1 MVDAIVHW
9 LQGIPP
15 EAIVVIVAAIPVA
28 ELRGA
33 IPVALAYGMPLQK
46 AYVLSV
52 IGNALPVIPILFL
65 FQPVSARLRTFGPFE
80 RFFDWLSARTMRRSE
95 TIQKYEMLGLILFVA
110 IPLPMTGAYTGAIAA
125 TLLKMKFRYGF
136 IGAMLGILIAGLVV
150 STLCAIGMIGWK
162 TVTQ

>member
-1 MVDAIVHW
+1 MIEAVIHW

-15 EAIVVIVAAIPVA
+15 ETIVVIVAALPVA

-33 IPVALAYGMPLQK
+33 IPVALAYGMPFEK

-65 FQPVSARLRTFGPFE
+65 FQPVSARLRRFKPFAG
-80 RFFDWLSARTMRRSE
+80 FFDWLSARTLKRSD
-95 TIQKYEMLGLILFVA
+95 TIQKYEMLGLVLFVA
-110 IPLPMTGAYTGAIAA
+110 IPLPMTGAWTGAIAA
-125 TLLKMKFRYGF
+125 TLLRMKFRYSF

-150 STLCAIGMIGWK
+150 SALCTLGIIGLRSIS
-162 TVTQ
+162 